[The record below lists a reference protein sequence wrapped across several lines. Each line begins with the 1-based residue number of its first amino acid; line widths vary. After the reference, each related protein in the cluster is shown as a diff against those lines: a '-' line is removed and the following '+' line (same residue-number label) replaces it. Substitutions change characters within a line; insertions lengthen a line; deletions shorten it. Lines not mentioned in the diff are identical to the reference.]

1 MEENEFQSRE
11 VGSEYARL
19 YLEWHTA
26 VKATLGDIMCSA
38 SLSVMRKMGRDTPRT
53 KEMLS
58 SLLCLLH
65 KGFFDTVTRVSLY
78 RAPECRASRSQE
90 GCDSLSGEIQQAELE
105 AKLELLSLIWAMLGQ
120 EEGNKTTEV
129 QRQMY
134 ELEEVRHKS
143 WGRVE
148 TRGSSKDRSSME
160 CYQMV
165 SI

>member
-1 MEENEFQSRE
+1 MPDFTWNGTQLLKPPW
-11 VGSEYARL
+11 V
-19 YLEWHTA
+19 
-26 VKATLGDIMCSA
+26 TLPA
-38 SLSVMRKMGRDTPRT
+38 QHRSLWWERWGGTLHVRRRCCLPHCAFCT
-53 KEMLS
+53 KVFLT
-58 SLLCLLH
+58 LL
-65 KGFFDTVTRVSLY
+65 TRVSLY
-78 RAPECRASRSQE
+78 QAPECRASRSQE
-90 GCDSLSGEIQQAELE
+90 GCDSLSGESQEAELE
-105 AKLELLSLIWAMLGQ
+105 AKLELLSLNWTMLGQ

-143 WGRVE
+143 WGGVE